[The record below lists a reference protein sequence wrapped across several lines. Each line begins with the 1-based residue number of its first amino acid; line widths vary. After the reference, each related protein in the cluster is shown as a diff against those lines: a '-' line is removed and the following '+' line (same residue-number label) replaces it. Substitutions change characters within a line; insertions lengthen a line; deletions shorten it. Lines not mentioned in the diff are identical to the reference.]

1 MTKITKLLAA
11 ALIVAGFTVQAQQ
24 EEIQY
29 YRPLNQNGINM
40 FESPANCDMEFEGLK
55 VRIGGAFKQQFQ
67 ALSHS
72 NDGSYDLYGIGPGF
86 NLATANLNFDVQLAD
101 GVMMKLENYM
111 SSRHHL
117 EFWVKGGY
125 IQMDKLPVLGSPQWF
140 EDYLT
145 VRVGHFQPNYGD
157 MQFRRSDNG
166 NGFYNPFIGNTIM
179 DAFATEIGTDI
190 RFATGDVFAIV
201 GVTTG
206 LIKGD
211 ISVPG
216 VYAYDTLGGEYQ
228 LAKNPSILAK
238 LGYDK
243 QINDDLRVRLT
254 GSMYHNG
261 NTTRNTLYAG
271 DRCGSGFTGVLST
284 PADAR
289 YDYKNGRVSPS
300 FTNSVTSF
308 MINPFIKYGGLEFF
322 GLYEMASGF
331 NTSDVT
337 SDVPTARSVNQMMG
351 EVLYRFADDE
361 FYVGARYNTIS
372 GQFISGS
379 DAVVGAS
386 RYEIAAGWFLTENT
400 LMKLEYVGQ
409 GHQGLMADG
418 MFSGMM
424 VEAIV
429 AF

>member
-11 ALIVAGFTVQAQQ
+11 ALIVTGFTVQAQQ
-24 EEIQY
+24 EGIQY
-29 YRPLNQNGINM
+29 YRPLNQDGINM

-67 ALSHS
+67 ALNHS
-72 NDGSYDLYGIGPGF
+72 NDGSYDLYEIGPGF

-111 SSRHHL
+111 SSRHHK

-140 EDYLT
+140 EDYFT

-179 DAFATEIGTDI
+179 DAFATEIGTDV

-216 VYAYDTLGGEYQ
+216 VVAYDTLGGEYQ
-228 LAKNPSILAK
+228 LAKNPSVLFK

-243 QINDDLRVRLT
+243 QISDDLRVRLT

-261 NTTRNTLYAG
+261 NTTRSTLYAG
-271 DRCGSGFTGVLST
+271 DRCGSGFTGVLSE
-284 PADAR
+284 PANAGS
-289 YDYKNGRVSPS
+289 DYKNGRVSPY
-300 FTNSVTSF
+300 FTNSVTAF
-308 MINPFIKYGGLEFF
+308 MINPFVKYGDLEFF

-331 NTSDVT
+331 DKSELTSAVT
-337 SDVPTARSVNQMMG
+337 PMRSVNQMMG

-361 FYVGARYNTIS
+361 FYIGARYNTIS
-372 GQFISGS
+372 GQFIRSS
-379 DAVVGAS
+379 EEVVGAS

-409 GHQGLMADG
+409 AHEGLMADG
-418 MFSGMM
+418 MFSGLM